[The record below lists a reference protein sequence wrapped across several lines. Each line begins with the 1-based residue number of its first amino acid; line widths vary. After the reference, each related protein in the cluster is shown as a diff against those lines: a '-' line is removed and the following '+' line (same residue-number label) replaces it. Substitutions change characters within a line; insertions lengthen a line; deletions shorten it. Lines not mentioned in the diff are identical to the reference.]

1 MTTSRD
7 DLTIDERLR
16 DPATHAIRKADRVK
30 ADRVDPSEPEAMMHS
45 MAPEIAPFDRGA
57 SSRILRSVVRRRGE
71 TPQCIAAGSSIRSQL
86 CGAP

>member
-30 ADRVDPSEPEAMMHS
+30 ADRVDPSEPEAMMHF
-45 MAPEIAPFDRGA
+45 MAPEIAPFDRSA
-57 SSRILRSVVRRRGE
+57 RSRFLRSVVRQLGE

>member
-30 ADRVDPSEPEAMMHS
+30 ADRVDPSEPEAMMHF
-45 MAPEIAPFDRGA
+45 MAHEIAPFDRSA
-57 SSRILRSVVRRRGE
+57 RSRFLRSAGRRRVE
-71 TPQCIAAGSSIRSQL
+71 TSQCIAAGSSIRSQL

>member
-16 DPATHAIRKADRVK
+16 DSATHAIRKADRV
-30 ADRVDPSEPEAMMHS
+30 DPSEPKAMMHT
-45 MAPEIAPFDRGA
+45 MAPEIAPFDR
-57 SSRILRSVVRRRGE
+57 SVPSRFLRSVVRRRGE
-71 TPQCIAAGSSIRSQL
+71 TPQCISSGSSIRSQL